1 MTRVAAMVGRLPSLY
16 REGELVA
23 GVLGVPALQLEIAD
37 EQMLEVQ
44 RSHWFNATA
53 DVDEAAMLAAVL
65 DIEREPWQT
74 LREYR
79 GWVHALRNAMLRRGA
94 VTPAAMQGFI
104 RDYTDAF
111 RAATASTVV
120 PPVTTFSTEPSQTE
134 PAFVEFPAKR
144 RHDRIPDAGG
154 IEPLHRFT
162 IEQRGLDETH
172 AGFLLTGLPHAP
184 EFVPLIANVTT
195 GDALFFPGSIPTGSR
210 LWLRPEPDGTVRGRL
225 EGDDVTDDLVSINGL
240 VPGKPWD
247 ASQVQS
253 PARALPLARGR
264 NELWFLPV
272 AHFDRPGLDRALLAL
287 ADLLL
292 QQGRYDESVFDRALF
307 HQDAAVNLRMTW
319 VERQPATVEVTLPG
333 GTLLSRDGDLDDALI
348 ERDRLAFALNLAV
361 SRLKAVGVR
370 ATVSLEQFGEQQGQ
384 LDRLVAVMPIVRR
397 EVGPTGADRLPDA
410 GGVFTVTRFE
420 DSTFR

>member
-1 MTRVAAMVGRLPSLY
+1 MSHAAAMISRLPALY
-16 REGELVA
+16 REGELIA
-23 GVLGVPALQLEIAD
+23 GVLGVPGLQLEIAE

-44 RSHWFNATA
+44 RSHWFNATS
-53 DVDEAAMLAAVL
+53 DIDEAARLAAVL
-65 DIEREPWQT
+65 DIEPEPWQT

-94 VTPAAMQGFI
+94 VTPSAIQGFI

-111 RAATASTVV
+111 RAATASTIV
-120 PPVTTFSTEPSQTE
+120 PPVTAFSAEPSLTEPS
-134 PAFVEFPAKR
+134 FVEYPEKR
-144 RHDRIPDAGG
+144 RHDRIPDSGG

-162 IEQRGLDETH
+162 IDQRGLDETN
-172 AGFLLTGLPHAP
+172 AGFLLTGLPQAP
-184 EFVPLIANVTT
+184 EYVPLIANVTT
-195 GDALFFPGSIPTGSR
+195 GDALLYPGSIPVGAR
-210 LWLRPEPDGTVRGRL
+210 LWLRPEADGTVRGKL
-225 EGDDVTDDLVSINGL
+225 EGDDITEALVSINGL

-247 ASQVQS
+247 ASQVTR
-253 PARALPLARGR
+253 PAKALPLARGK

-292 QQGRYDESVFDRALF
+292 QQGRYDESAFDHALF

-319 VERQPATVEVTLPG
+319 IERQPATVEVSLPG
-333 GTLLSRDGDLDDALI
+333 GALRNREGELEDALI
-348 ERDRLAFALNLAV
+348 ERDRMAFALNLAV
-361 SRLKAVGVR
+361 GRLKAAGVR
-370 ATVSLEQFGEQQGQ
+370 ATVSLSEFSEQQGQ

-410 GGVFTVTRFE
+410 GGVFEVTKFE
-420 DSTFR
+420 GSTFR